1 MGQNIVTDIMVRYTD
16 PFGPA
21 GAKRFSVHKERGL
34 ASKVQLHGNRFV
46 GRRFR
51 QGDVGAAPH
60 IFPSVPPGRSFLH
73 RAKRSL
79 RGLAGRKMPYG
90 GKTVK
95 LDAFKR
101 TVKIAGQDTLPMGQ
115 PIPVF
120 GMNQFHRLNMMS
132 RHIIIEQIPTLES
145 GFLI

>member
-46 GRRFR
+46 GCRFR
-51 QGDVGAAPH
+51 QGDIGAAPH

-79 RGLAGRKMPYG
+79 RGLAGRKMPHG

-120 GMNQFHRLNMMS
+120 GMKQ
-132 RHIIIEQIPTLES
+132 RHGVFPLKICVIRKGLPKLES